1 MIPALD
7 RAQEMGPASQ
17 GKISKTVRQN
27 TIEQFKW
34 LYFIGHSSPIGAKSG
49 SGEEGEGAQLMYP
62 LKRFQKLD
70 YKNAIKIVDP
80 SLDFFTSPS
89 TPSK

>member
-1 MIPALD
+1 
-7 RAQEMGPASQ
+7 
-17 GKISKTVRQN
+17 
-27 TIEQFKW
+27 
-34 LYFIGHSSPIGAKSG
+34 
-49 SGEEGEGAQLMYP
+49 MYP